1 MMDKLKSREE
11 LKTICLK
18 LQSEG
23 KSIVFTNGCFDILHK
38 GHVLYLQQAKEQ
50 GDILV
55 LGLNSDASVKRLKGS
70 SRPVNSEIDRAIV
83 LSALSVID
91 YVAIFEEDTPYDL
104 IYALQPD
111 VLVKGGDWQPEE
123 IVGNDILAKKGGKVI
138 SLNYYDGYSTTEII
152 ERTKV
157 K

>member
-1 MMDKLKSREE
+1 MNKLKDWEE
-11 LKTICLK
+11 LKAICQK
-18 LQSEG
+18 LQSES

-70 SRPVNSEIDRAIV
+70 NRPINSEIDRAIV
-83 LSALSVID
+83 LSALSAID
-91 YVAIFEEDTPYDL
+91 YVVIFEEDTPYDL
-104 IYALQPD
+104 IKTLQPD

-123 IVGNDILAKKGGKVI
+123 IVGNDILKKKGGKVI
-138 SLNYYDGYSTTEII
+138 SLNYYDGYSTTGII

-157 K
+157 R